1 MSEPQGPDQQWSP
14 GEPAQ
19 QPPGSEEGTAQVGWQ
34 EPAYAP
40 TQYAQPQ
47 PYPGPPQFP
56 HGQEFGQQPTQYAQP
71 GQPGQPGQSQPPQYG
86 QPGYGQPGQFTP
98 PAGPYGEVSYGQ
110 AGAAKAS
117 RSSVAIIGV
126 IVGAVVLIVIAAVVV
141 TGLWW
146 PGWFYVT
153 TKLDVNEAQKRRL
166 GEKVVAEFGED
177 LGGRRFA
184 VWGLAFKPR
193 TDDMREAPALVVIE
207 ELLQAGAKC
216 RVHDPEALE
225 NARKIFGDRVTYHK
239 TNYEALKGARGPGGA
254 DRLSIGSPPVRREC
268 A

>member
-56 HGQEFGQQPTQYAQP
+56 QGQEFGQQPTQYAQP
-71 GQPGQPGQSQPPQYG
+71 GQPGQAQPPQYG

-98 PAGPYGEVSYGQ
+98 PAGPYGELPYGQ
-110 AGAAKAS
+110 AGAAEGS
-117 RSSVAIIGV
+117 RRSVAIIGV
-126 IVGAVVLIVIAAVVV
+126 IVGAVVLIVIAAVVI

-153 TKLDVNEAQKRRL
+153 TKLDVNEAQKGVQKIL
-166 GEKVVAEFGED
+166 TDPTNGYGVKSADNVKCNNGQDPVVQKDKTFTCD
-177 LGGRRFA
+177 
-184 VWGLAFKPR
+184 V
-193 TDDMREAPALVVIE
+193 
-207 ELLQAGAKC
+207 
-216 RVHDPEALE
+216 RVD
-225 NARKIFGDRVTYHK
+225 GQHK
-239 TNYEALKGARGPGGA
+239 TVTVTFQDDKGTYEVGRPK
-254 DRLSIGSPPVRREC
+254 
-268 A
+268 